1 MISVYWYI
9 FYGYNYSFDKHLN
22 ETCGRSRPFA
32 TFLRFVQN
40 PFKLTT
46 PFFKCPIM
54 SDLHI

>member
-9 FYGYNYSFDKHLN
+9 FYGYNYSFDKYWN
-22 ETCGRSRPFA
+22 ETCGRSSSFA

-46 PFFKCPIM
+46 PFFGA
-54 SDLHI
+54 STYE